1 MAIPPQI
8 ERLHRI
14 ASELVSTPKLTPE
27 SVSATCAVE
36 LREIDCTTPQVR
48 ELQGCP
54 IDGPFSIVSLRLPRT
69 GHDAATPS
77 LILTPRAGARF
88 YQSDLEG
95 DFTFG
100 RDLIRIDPRIK
111 PEGTITF
118 QEQRGT
124 TTLVFEFTG
133 RSRLLRKL
141 TVRQDRWSASEVS

>member
-1 MAIPPQI
+1 MAVPLQV
-8 ERLHRI
+8 ERLRGIAYEI
-14 ASELVSTPKLTPE
+14 ASTPDLTAE
-27 SVSATCAVE
+27 SVTATCAVE
-36 LREIDCTTPQVR
+36 LRETDCATPEVR

-69 GHDAATPS
+69 GHDVATPT

-95 DFTFG
+95 SFTFA

-118 QEQRGT
+118 QEHRGA

-141 TVRQDRWSASEVS
+141 TVRQGR